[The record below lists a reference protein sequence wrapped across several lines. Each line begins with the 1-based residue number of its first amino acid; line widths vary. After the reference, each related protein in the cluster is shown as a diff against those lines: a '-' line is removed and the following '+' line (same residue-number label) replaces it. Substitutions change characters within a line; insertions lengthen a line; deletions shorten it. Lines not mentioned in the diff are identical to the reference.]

1 MICQLLLCLL
11 ALLAG
16 TVASQA
22 ARRPNVV
29 LILIDDLGWSD
40 LGCFGSRESRTPVI
54 DRLAREGIRFTQF
67 RVNAPICSPS
77 RCSLVTGQYPQRWS
91 INSYLS
97 NRADNKTRGVANWL
111 DPSAPSLAR
120 ILREHGYATGH
131 FGKWHLG
138 GQRDVDNAPPITA
151 YGFDQSLTNFE
162 GMGPKLLPLTRR
174 PNDPVPGKIWQ
185 DAERLGGPVE
195 WRLRPEITGAF
206 ADAAIQFIEKASAA
220 GQPFFVQL
228 WPDDVHSPFWPPVSD
243 WQEGK
248 RARYLAVLHSMDQQ
262 LGTLID
268 HLHAKPHLLSETLL
282 LLCSDNGPEPGAGSA
297 APLRGSKTTLYEG
310 GIRSP
315 LIAWGPGLI
324 PSQASGSTD
333 RQTPIAG
340 FDLVPSLLAITG
352 VPTPPSINF
361 DGENLSAALLG
372 TEKPLR
378 TRPLHWSRPP
388 DRKSWPPMITQPQPD
403 LATLDGEWKLLCEYD
418 GSSPQL
424 HHLPSDPGESL
435 NVAAH
440 HPEIVQRLTAAL
452 LAWHRSMPTLR
463 N

>member
-1 MICQLLLCLL
+1 MICRLLLSLLTLL
-11 ALLAG
+11 AV
-16 TVASQA
+16 TVASPGA
-22 ARRPNVV
+22 GRPNVV

-54 DRLAREGIRFTQF
+54 DRLAGEGIRFTQF
-67 RVNAPICSPS
+67 RVNSPICSPS

-91 INSYLS
+91 ITSYLS
-97 NRADNKTRGVANWL
+97 NRSDNEKRGVANWL

-138 GQRDVDNAPPITA
+138 GQRDVDNAPPITK

-162 GMGPKLLPLTRR
+162 GIGPKILPLTRK
-174 PNDPVPGKIWQ
+174 PNDTAPGRIWQ

-206 ADAAIQFIEKASAA
+206 ADAAIQFIGKASAA
-220 GQPFFVQL
+220 GQPFFVHL
-228 WPDDVHSPFWPPVSD
+228 WPDDVHSPFWPPLSD

-248 RARYLAVLHSMDQQ
+248 RARYLAVLRSMDQQ
-262 LGTLID
+262 LGRLID
-268 HLHAKPHLLSETLL
+268 HLRSKPQLLGETLV
-282 LLCSDNGPEPGAGSA
+282 LLCSDNGPEPGAGTA
-297 APLRGSKTTLYEG
+297 KPLRGSKTTLYEG

-315 LIAWGPGLI
+315 LLAWGPGLI
-324 PSQASGSTD
+324 PSKASGTTD
-333 RQTPIAG
+333 HQTAIAG

-352 VPTPPSINF
+352 VPAPPSITF

-372 TEKPLR
+372 TGQPVR
-378 TRPLHWSRPP
+378 SRPLHWSRPP

-424 HHLPSDPGESL
+424 HHLPSDPGESR

-440 HPEIVQRLTAAL
+440 HPGIVQRLTAAL